1 MVCASKNGLNKN
13 VSFLTKCACTLS
25 NFGTGNKKKNHSLL
39 PSTSQLIQLQYCI
52 PKVSLILFRHVLEVH
67 TLRNHS
73 NDDSGSAELHILV
86 KAQTYVDIKTFAEL
100 VNGTLNLRILGVSL
114 KPRY

>member
-1 MVCASKNGLNKN
+1 MHTS
-13 VSFLTKCACTLS
+13 T
-25 NFGTGNKKKNHSLL
+25 FGTSNKNHSLL

-52 PKVSLILFRHVLEVH
+52 PKVSLILFRHVLKVH
-67 TLRNHS
+67 NRS

-86 KAQTYVDIKTFAEL
+86 KARTYVDIKTFAEL

-114 KPRY
+114 LKPRYWFSSQPESDIINGDPGALRG